1 MKILITGTHSTGK
14 TTLISEFV
22 KRNNQLKIHVINEV
36 AREMMDNGFLL
47 GKKGNVNS
55 YIHYIKKQLEKEI
68 QSDSFKYDILLA
80 DRSLIDGVVHP
91 IINNRLNSSDVP
103 QDFIDMF
110 ERILYFQ
117 KTFYDIY
124 VYIPI
129 EFGMINDKNRPIDEN
144 YRREIDKE
152 LKSMLDK
159 HISNYCTVSG
169 TIEERINKLYEV
181 IKEESKLKNNIK

>member
-1 MKILITGTHSTGK
+1 
-14 TTLISEFV
+14 
-22 KRNNQLKIHVINEV
+22 
-36 AREMMDNGFLL
+36 
-47 GKKGNVNS
+47 
-55 YIHYIKKQLEKEI
+55 
-68 QSDSFKYDILLA
+68 LA

-159 HISNYCTVSG
+159 HISNYYTVSG